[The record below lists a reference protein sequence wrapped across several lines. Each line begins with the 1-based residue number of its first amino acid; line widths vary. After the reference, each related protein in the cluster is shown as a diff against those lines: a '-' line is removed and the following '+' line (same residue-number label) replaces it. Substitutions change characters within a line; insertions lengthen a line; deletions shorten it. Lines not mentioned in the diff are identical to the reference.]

1 MPGDACR
8 YRRPSIANTLVPAS
22 GGNSTWLLAYA
33 ICRQDPVFIAGQA
46 FGFIVY
52 LRNL

>member
-8 YRRPSIANTLVPAS
+8 HRRPSIANTLAPAS
-22 GGNSTWLLAYA
+22 GRNSNWLRAYTL
-33 ICRQDPVFIAGQA
+33 CRKEPVFIAGQA